1 MGQSTKSFRGPGGR
15 QARGRMGADSCPSV
29 QERSTRRCLGAA
41 RGTWLH
47 FQRSEAISTFS
58 GVPKRFCFS
67 VLKRW
72 FCQRSGATH
81 LPFPASPAPS
91 ASRTR
96 KTKKQLR
103 ASLPAWSKPPYFSP
117 KVTSSECCGKRLEPQ
132 GSQTGQTPPKLFSS
146 DGCAVVLGPPPP
158 TPPKK
163 NGGIPCLLVSP

>member
-1 MGQSTKSFRGPGGR
+1 MGALTSASNTNSPVRCVGAWTRCEHEQPKALRAVRGPVGR
-15 QARGRMGADSCPSV
+15 WARGRMGADSCPSV

-81 LPFPASPAPS
+81 SPILSYQRSFPPDQPVHI
-91 ASRTR
+91 
-96 KTKKQLR
+96 
-103 ASLPAWSKPPYFSP
+103 SLCA
-117 KVTSSECCGKRLEPQ
+117 
-132 GSQTGQTPPKLFSS
+132 GSFCFFP
-146 DGCAVVLGPPPP
+146 CAVFLKRGAKVM
-158 TPPKK
+158 PK
-163 NGGIPCLLVSP
+163 GVP